1 MNGFYAKALPALIS
15 ILLLISAGILGG
27 EDLNGAEDWTVI
39 TCDGNLYMNYVAKR
53 VVFFN
58 NVQVENPRG
67 SIRADRL
74 IVYFAPDGKTV
85 EKTEG
90 AGHVRITSEG
100 RSGRSEKI
108 IYYPTEKKIVLI
120 GDAMVTIYGN
130 SVGGGMITFFLDS
143 KDIVVEE
150 SPTLEYL
157 PEENFQVDF

>member
-1 MNGFYAKALPALIS
+1 MSGFYAKSLRVLIG
-15 ILLLISAGILGG
+15 ILLLAPLAILRG
-27 EDLNGAEDWTVI
+27 EDRNRAEDWTVI
-39 TCDGNLYMNYVAKR
+39 TCDGNLYMNYVEKR

-58 NVQVENPRG
+58 NVQVKNPRG

-74 IVYFAPDGKTV
+74 IVYFSPEGKTV

-108 IYYPTEKKIVLI
+108 IYYPAEKKTVLI
-120 GDAMVTIYGN
+120 GEAMVTIDGN